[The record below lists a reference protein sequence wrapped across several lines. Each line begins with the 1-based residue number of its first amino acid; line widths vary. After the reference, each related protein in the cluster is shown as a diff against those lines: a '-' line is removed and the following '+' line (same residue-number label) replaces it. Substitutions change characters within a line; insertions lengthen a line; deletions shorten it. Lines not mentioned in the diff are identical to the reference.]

1 MSTKHTILP
10 WPDIRNLMTEHFEIS
25 SKAHTIHALFETDI
39 TYLSALIKTRQKEL
53 GKGLSINAYII
64 YLLAQELN
72 QNRQMLTF
80 RYGKRKMVIFDE
92 IDIFT
97 VVERRFK
104 NGSSVPLGTIIRNAA
119 AKSFLEIN
127 DLLRHYQKAT
137 PQEIPGVNE
146 RRKLLKYPG
155 FIRRWFFRRIDKNP
169 FLFKKYC
176 GTAAVSSLSIDMGT
190 RAWWGIPIS
199 ASPICI
205 MPSGFYKRVVME
217 NGIPVEK
224 KFMSMT
230 ASLNHDI
237 IDGAPAK
244 RFINTF
250 VQKLESA
257 YGL

>member
-1 MSTKHTILP
+1 
-10 WPDIRNLMTEHFEIS
+10 MTEHFEIS

-39 TYLSALIKTRQKEL
+39 TYLSSQIKTRQKEL

-72 QNRQMLTF
+72 NNKQMVAF
-80 RYGKRKMVIFDE
+80 RHGKRKMIIFNEVDV
-92 IDIFT
+92 FT
-97 VVERRFK
+97 VVERRLK
-104 NGSSVPLGTIIRNAA
+104 NGSSVPLGAIIRNAA
-119 AKSFLEIN
+119 AKSFPEIN
-127 DLLRHYQKAT
+127 DILRHYQKAA
-137 PQEIPGVNE
+137 PEDIPGVNE
-146 RRKLLKYPG
+146 RRQLLRYPG

-199 ASPICI
+199 ASPVCI
-205 MPSGFYKRVVME
+205 MPSGFYKKVVME
-217 NGIPVEK
+217 EGIPVEK

-237 IDGAPAK
+237 IDGGPAK
-244 RFINTF
+244 RFINDF
-250 VQKLESA
+250 IRKFESA